1 MDIREEDKFNNR
13 YKQALDLMV
22 DHETNIRDYLH
33 LLLKTLWKEGESF
46 SGKRPFGN
54 SDWEDHLLI
63 PLVVNGFVRGVVDE
77 EGYVSMTYSN
87 RFDAMTFVEGMIWEV
102 FYGNCN

>member
-22 DHETNIRDYLH
+22 DGETTIRDYLH
-33 LLLKTLWKEGESF
+33 MLLKTLWQEGESF
-46 SGKRPFGN
+46 SGKRPLGY

-63 PLVVNGFVRGVVDE
+63 PLVVGGFVTGEVDA
-77 EGYVSMTYSN
+77 EGYVYMTYSE
-87 RFDAMTFVEGMIWEV
+87 RLDAMVFVEGMIHEV
-102 FYGNCN
+102 FYGDG

>member
-22 DHETNIRDYLH
+22 DHETTIRDYLH

-54 SDWEDHLLI
+54 SDWEDDLFK
-63 PLVVNGFVRGVVDE
+63 PLVVNGFVRGEVDE
-77 EGYVSMTYSN
+77 EGYISMS
-87 RFDAMTFVEGMIWEV
+87 RISRVDAMVFVEGMIWEV
-102 FYGNCN
+102 FYGQ